1 VCIPHGVGA
10 GALVL
15 CAVGRSFITE
25 LILFPRSIRGP
36 GSGVDP
42 SPQHVSCTRDD
53 TVFLALFLGGS
64 APIESSIGLYQI
76 DPGI

>member
-1 VCIPHGVGA
+1 VCIPHEAGA

-15 CAVGRSFITE
+15 CAVGRSFITV
-25 LILFPRSIRGP
+25 LILLPRSLRGP

-42 SPQHVSCTRDD
+42 SPQHVSCTRGD
-53 TVFLALFLGGS
+53 TVFLALFFGGS
-64 APIESSIGLYQI
+64 APIEPSIGLYQI